1 MLNAERLAETFRSL
15 VAISSE
21 SRQEGAL
28 ASDLKRRLDRLGA
41 QTAFDESAPATGSD
55 TGNLIAK
62 LAGTLDASALLV
74 CAHMDTVRPG
84 QGVEVLFKDGVFT
97 SDGTTVLGADD
108 KSAIAVILEALTV
121 LKEDRIS
128 RGPLEVGLTTCE
140 EAGLA
145 GARNLDFSL
154 ITAPYGY
161 ALDGSDTEG
170 VIVQSPSSNRF
181 EIRLFGKDAHAGAHP
196 EKGINAIHLAAK
208 AIAGLSIGRI
218 DPETTCNIGWI
229 EGGLATNVVP
239 PVVTIRG
246 EARSHDED
254 KLERLTAGIVG
265 AFEQV
270 VAEHRALATHQGL
283 PRLEA
288 QVQRSYSRTRV
299 PENHPVVEL
308 ARSAAANLGR
318 PMRAKKSGGG
328 SDANIFF
335 EKGIPLGILGTGM
348 REIHT
353 LREYV
358 RLEDMVRAVEL
369 LLEIIRLHADFGNRG
384 NIPGNRRQSMSR

>member
-21 SRQEGAL
+21 SRHEGAL
-28 ASDLKRRLDRLGA
+28 ASDLKRRFDKLGA
-41 QTAFDESAPATGSD
+41 ETVLDASAAATGSD
-55 TGNLIAK
+55 TGNLISRLK
-62 LAGTLDASALLV
+62 GTREIPALLV

-84 QGVEVLFKDGVFT
+84 QGIDVLFKDGVFT
-97 SDGTTVLGADD
+97 SDGTTILGADD

-121 LKEDRIS
+121 LKEDHIPH
-128 RGPLEVGLTTCE
+128 GPLEVVLTTCE

-145 GARNLDFSL
+145 GARNLDFRL
-154 ITAPYGY
+154 ISAPYGY

-208 AIAGLSIGRI
+208 AMAGLSIGRI

-239 PVVTIRG
+239 PSVTIRG

-265 AFEQV
+265 AFERV
-270 VAEHRALATHQGL
+270 VAEHRTLAAHEDL
-283 PRLEA
+283 PRLE
-288 QVQRSYSRTRV
+288 VEVKRSYSRTRV
-299 PENHPVVEL
+299 PENHPVVRL
-308 ARSAAANLGR
+308 ARSAAARLGR
-318 PMRAKKSGGG
+318 TMRAKKSGGG

-348 REIHT
+348 REVHT

-358 RLEDMVRAVEL
+358 RLDDMVRAVEL
-369 LLEIIRLHADFGNRG
+369 LLEIIRLHAKVGNRG
-384 NIPGNRRQSMSR
+384 NNAGKRSPSRRS

>member
-1 MLNAERLAETFRSL
+1 MLNAGRLADTFRSL

-21 SRQEGAL
+21 SQHEGAL
-28 ASDLKRRLDRLGA
+28 ASDLKQRLDLLGA
-41 QTAFDESAPATGSD
+41 EAVFDASAAATGSD
-55 TGNLIAK
+55 TGNLIARLK
-62 LAGTLDASALLV
+62 GTREVPALLLS
-74 CAHMDTVRPG
+74 AHMDTVRPG
-84 QGVEVLFKDGVFT
+84 QGINVVFKDGVFT
-97 SDGTTVLGADD
+97 SDGTTILGADD
-108 KSAIAVILEALTV
+108 KSAIAVILEALSV
-121 LKEDRIS
+121 LKEGQVPH
-128 RGPLEVGLTTCE
+128 GPLEVVLTTCE

-170 VIVQSPSSNRF
+170 VIVQAPSSNRF
-181 EIRLFGKDAHAGAHP
+181 DIRLFGRDAHAGAHP

-208 AIAGLSIGRI
+208 AMAGLSIGRI

-239 PVVTIRG
+239 PVVTIKG
-246 EARSHDED
+246 EARSHDEE
-254 KLERLTAGIVG
+254 KLERLTTGIVG
-265 AFEQV
+265 AFERV
-270 VAEHRALATHQGL
+270 VAEHRALAAHDSL

-288 QVQRSYSRTRV
+288 QVKRSYSRTRI
-299 PENHPVVEL
+299 PENHPVVGL
-308 ARSAAANLGR
+308 AWSAAARLGR
-318 PMRAKKSGGG
+318 PMKAKKSGGG

-358 RLEDMVRAVEL
+358 RLDDMVRAVEL
-369 LLEIIRLHADFGNRG
+369 LLEIIRLHAEFGNRG
-384 NIPGNRRQSMSR
+384 NDPGNCG